1 MPSQSKRTLNG
12 LDDKD
17 LIHLQGGTYVLT
29 HLGERDV
36 EQRQLLEPQ

>member
-1 MPSQSKRTLNG
+1 LNG

-17 LIHLQGGTYVLT
+17 LINLQGPNYVLT

-36 EQRQLLEPQ
+36 EGRTLLEPL